1 MKNFQENI
9 QLMVFINE
17 FIGQE
22 QRTAKKQP
30 FTICEK
36 AVRKSFAN
44 FQGNVYA
51 AACFK
56 RLNRILTKYLEKKL

>member
-22 QRTAKKQP
+22 QQTAKKQP
-30 FTICEK
+30 FTYDLWKSYLKKFCQFSGKRIC
-36 AVRKSFAN
+36 RSLF
-44 FQGNVYA
+44 
-51 AACFK
+51 
-56 RLNRILTKYLEKKL
+56 